1 MNSSNFSVLNLL
13 LISNLF
19 GLEHF
24 FLFLKKEKTA
34 ISIFPLKISQQYY
47 LWSSF
52 KIQSRKSEKDLR
64 EIRTRR
70 TSSALRTQSNELY
83 HVIFVHTYRVL
94 ALRRIL

>member
-47 LWSSF
+47 L
-52 KIQSRKSEKDLR
+52 
-64 EIRTRR
+64 
-70 TSSALRTQSNELY
+70 
-83 HVIFVHTYRVL
+83 
-94 ALRRIL
+94 